1 MRKLLALGS
10 QRGAHKTPTLGVF
23 PVTFLVTIISNT
35 CFLIKKI
42 VVSRSCVIKVNL
54 EIEEYVK
61 EGLDPQIG
69 LK

>member
-1 MRKLLALGS
+1 MRKLLTLGS

-23 PVTFLVTIISNT
+23 LVTFLVAIISNT

-42 VVSRSCVIKVNL
+42 DVSRNCVIKINL
-54 EIEEYVK
+54 VIEEYVK
-61 EGLDPQIG
+61 EGLGPQTG